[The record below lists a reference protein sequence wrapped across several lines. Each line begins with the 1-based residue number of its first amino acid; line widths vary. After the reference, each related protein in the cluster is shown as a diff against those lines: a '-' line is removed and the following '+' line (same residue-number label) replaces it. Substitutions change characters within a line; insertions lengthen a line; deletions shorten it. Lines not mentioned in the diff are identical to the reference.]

1 MRISDWSSD
10 VCSSDLGEDGDAF
23 ASNFVASV
31 DGNTTGEHS
40 AGNDTITAGDGGWF
54 IAGDALASGRN
65 GNASV
70 NNNAG
75 TAQAAAI
82 AILGSDVIT
91 AGDGRDWISGDAL
104 ALEGGTA
111 SLTSG
116 GANASYGYRIARE
129 S

>member
-10 VCSSDLGEDGDAF
+10 VCSSDLSSAGDDEIRVGDSGGLGGDDLPQIAGDALATGEDGDAF

-70 NNNAG
+70 NNNAE
-75 TAQAAAI
+75 I
-82 AILGSDVIT
+82 
-91 AGDGRDWISGDAL
+91 GR
-104 ALEGGTA
+104 A
-111 SLTSG
+111 SC
-116 GANASYGYRIARE
+116 RE
-129 S
+129 RVCQYV